1 MSYLNLTRLILL
13 GAIWGAS
20 FLFMRIAVP
29 SFGPPVLIEL
39 RLLMAA
45 LLLAVVA
52 SVTGRRLDW
61 GRHWRHYSI
70 IGAANSAIPFL
81 LFAYAAKTLPA
92 SLLSLFNSLAPIFG
106 AIVAALWF
114 RTSVSRSAAIGL
126 GSGVLGVAVL
136 TSDHLMHAT
145 VAGNRVVVALS
156 FGAAT
161 LAPVCYAVAG
171 AYIKWKA
178 SDSDAFSN
186 AHGSMWASSALA
198 LPLALM
204 FMPSAP
210 PSGIDWF
217 AAAALGVICT
227 GVAYL
232 LYFKLIAELGPMRT
246 LSVSFLIP
254 VFGVLWGAVLL
265 DEPVGWTLLVGGALI
280 LLGTALATG
289 ILRPSGTS
297 DASKAVAQRSA
308 EK

>member
-39 RLLMAA
+39 RLLTAA
-45 LLLAVVA
+45 LLLALVA
-52 SVTGRRLDW
+52 VATGRKLQW
-61 GRHWRHYSI
+61 NRHWRHYSI
-70 IGAANSAIPFL
+70 IGAINSAVPFL
-81 LFAYAAKTLPA
+81 LFAYAAMTLPA

-106 AIVAALWF
+106 AIVAAIWF

-126 GSGVLGVAVL
+126 ASGVLGVAVL

-145 VAGNRVVVALS
+145 VSGNWVVVALS

-178 SDSDAFSN
+178 SDSDAFAN

-198 LPLALM
+198 LPLALV
-204 FMPSAP
+204 FLPSTS
-210 PSGIDWF
+210 PSGMDWF
-217 AAAALGVICT
+217 AATALGVICT

-265 DEPVGWTLLVGGALI
+265 NEPVGWTLLVGGVLI

-289 ILRPSGTS
+289 ILKTS
-297 DASKAVAQRSA
+297 RTSEANKTPAQGSVQ
-308 EK
+308 K